1 MKTKLND
8 DIIGALNDWYVTQNL
23 RHRFITQSIGIATLE
38 DALETAEDTLLA
50 AINNHIDMKI
60 SRALDDRLGER

>member
-8 DIIGALNDWYVTQNL
+8 DIIGALNDWHRVIGRHKNL
-23 RHRFITQSIGIATLE
+23 AYKFE
-38 DALETAEDTLLA
+38 KDAMQDSVDTAEDTLLA

>member
-1 MKTKLND
+1 MTTKLND
-8 DIIGALNDWYVTQNL
+8 DIIGALTKWHRVIGRHKNL
-23 RHRFITQSIGIATLE
+23 GYEFEKRAMQDSIDNAE
-38 DALETAEDTLLA
+38 DALLA